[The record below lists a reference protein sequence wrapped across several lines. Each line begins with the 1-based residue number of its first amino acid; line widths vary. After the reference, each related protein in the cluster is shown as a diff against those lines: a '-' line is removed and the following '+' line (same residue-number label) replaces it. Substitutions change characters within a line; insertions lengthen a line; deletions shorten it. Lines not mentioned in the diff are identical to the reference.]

1 MNALVLAV
9 LLLAEPAAPVVPLVA
24 VAPAPA
30 RLDAAVPGVRPLPLP
45 ERVFEAVERDRLDR
59 GFFRVTLGGGGVSGL
74 SGVSPTVL
82 VGVEVS
88 PWRHV
93 GFRGGMGMVA
103 ATGGGAWSSAELSA
117 AVVYHASPGGLL
129 NPYVAAGAQ
138 VGVLSLYE
146 PTNARPMS
154 FATSNGDPIVNPDSS
169 SGRGPVSSFAAPEV
183 QVGVN
188 TRLRGRLSL
197 DIGVRYLPLTYKGE
211 TRSAFSG
218 LFTLCTPF

>member
-9 LLLAEPAAPVVPLVA
+9 LLLADPAAPLAVTLPASAQLEVA
-24 VAPAPA
+24 A
-30 RLDAAVPGVRPLPLP
+30 PGVRPLALP

-93 GFRGGMGMVA
+93 GLRGGMGMVA

-117 AVVYHASPGGLL
+117 AIVYHLVPGGFL

-138 VGVLSLYE
+138 VGVLSLHE
-146 PTNARPMS
+146 PTNAVPMS
-154 FATSNGDPIVNPDSS
+154 FATSTGEPIVIPDSAT
-169 SGRGPVSSFAAPEV
+169 GRGPVRSFAAPEV

-197 DIGVRYLPLTYKGE
+197 DIGVRYLPLRYEGE

-218 LFTLCTPF
+218 LLTLCTPF